1 MERKYGV
8 KIWSGNMELKMERK
22 YGVKNGAE
30 ICSGKNIFRSKK

>member
-22 YGVKNGAE
+22 YVAEKIFSGRKNE
-30 ICSGKNIFRSKK
+30 VN